1 MSLLVHRAT
10 ITMKWRF
17 RLLRSFFG
25 LSEKYTE
32 MVYEELF
39 QLKHHGNWSFIEA
52 YNLPLILRK
61 WFLKRLAKQ
70 FQDEKDQIEKAQRKN
85 R

>member
-1 MSLLVHRAT
+1 M
-10 ITMKWRF
+10 MWWRF

-25 LSEKYTE
+25 LSEQYTE

-61 WFLKRLAKQ
+61 WFLRRLAKQ

-85 R
+85 H